1 MIDEDYNEHIEL
13 ENEFESEST
22 SCYESTCYVAT
33 WITFLGLVGG
43 CASVVAKAPITA
55 IICASISL
63 TGLGMHITN
72 ISLKECIPRPHEN

>member
-1 MIDEDYNEHIEL
+1 MIEEDYNEHIEL

-22 SCYESTCYVAT
+22 SCYVAT

-43 CASVVAKAPITA
+43 CVSVVATAPITA

-63 TGLGMHITN
+63 TGVGMHITN
-72 ISLKECIPRPHEN
+72 ISLKECIPHPHEN